1 MVYIDDSIDREI
13 AARRRAFGEIS
24 DAIAGGIADNVREKR
39 RRALMEEE
47 QKREGEK
54 TAQQLENQII
64 QTGIQAKGKGIDFD
78 PTAQIQSA
86 RGRGFNVFPQL
97 SMDKQSRQLEPTDQS
112 GSTGL
117 PNQFPVNQDQ
127 VQSATAGQTVESA
140 QQTVRSGQE
149 VSTIEPPEQNIQRT
163 AADRLA
169 QIGIRTAPGF
179 QTQADKDKAK
189 AKQQSFKNTSEL
201 RKEWRKTPTTKITEI
216 ATQQSQKINQ
226 AARAGTAQGDLSL
239 VFAFMK
245 MLDPNSVVRESEY
258 AAAADTRG
266 LFEEAKAIIPKLQ
279 SGETLPPEQRARFVE
294 LSNKFA
300 EIQKNAQKDVNAF
313 YAGIAERN
321 GFDTRDIIQ
330 DFEFNLTDAS
340 DRSQFKSREGSG
352 FITET
357 EKKRLGDEKAKRL
370 EELRRKKR
378 E

>member
-64 QTGIQAKGKGIDFD
+64 QTGIDARAKGIEFD
-78 PTAQIQSA
+78 PTSQIQSA

-97 SMDKQSRQLEPTDQS
+97 GIEEQA
-112 GSTGL
+112 
-117 PNQFPVNQDQ
+117 
-127 VQSATAGQTVESA
+127 VQAQAVQPADTPQPAGQIKNPVEA
-140 QQTVRSGQE
+140 GQD
-149 VSTIEPPEQNIQRT
+149 VPAVEPPEQNIQRT

-357 EKKRLGDEKAKRL
+357 EKKRLGEEKAKRL